1 MLPSFKYL
9 KELYYALAII
19 LGIFAL
25 GIVGFIV
32 IEGYTF
38 SEALYMTVITVSTVG
53 FKEVR
58 DLSLPGRY
66 FTTLL
71 ILVSFGTFAYTLSS
85 LSSYII
91 TGTFQRYFKKYKMD
105 SRIKNLEGH
114 VVLCGAGRNGK
125 ESLKN
130 LLADNRSVVIIEKRP
145 EVTDRLQD
153 EGLLYI
159 EGDATEEEALLQ
171 AGIDRAA
178 ALVTAL
184 PKDTDNV
191 FVVLTARE
199 LNSDIKIVSRCN
211 QDSSESKLK
220 IAGANVVIMPDKV
233 GGARMAGF
241 IIDHNIN
248 RFIDSISL
256 KEGDNTY
263 LFEVDVE
270 RLPCSESP
278 KNVGGIIDAL
288 ETDCKVVGIM
298 SPDFDYIMNP
308 SKDFQVSDESKIFF
322 FGNPEEIK
330 ELKDRLKL

>member
-19 LGIFAL
+19 VGIFGVGIL
-25 GIVGFIV
+25 GYILM
-32 IEGYTF
+32 EDYTF

-58 DLSLPGRY
+58 ELSVEGRY
-66 FTTLL
+66 FTTVL
-71 ILVSFGTFAYTLSS
+71 ILISFGTFAYTVSS
-85 LSSYII
+85 ISKYVL
-91 TGTFQRYFKKYKMD
+91 TGTFQRYYKKYKMD
-105 SRIKNLEGH
+105 SKIKNLEGH
-114 VVLCGAGRNGK
+114 VVLCGAGRNGM
-125 ESLKN
+125 ESLEN
-130 LLADNRSVVIIEKRP
+130 LLANQRNVVVIEKRP

-153 EGLLYI
+153 AGLFYI
-159 EGDATEEEALLQ
+159 EGDATEEEALLN
-171 AGIDRAA
+171 AGIERAS

-199 LNSDIKIVSRCN
+199 LNRTIRIVSRCT

-248 RFIDSISL
+248 RFIDTVSL
-256 KEGDNTY
+256 RDGNNGY
-263 LFEVDVE
+263 LMEVDIE
-270 RLPCSESP
+270 KLPCENTP
-278 KNVGGIIDAL
+278 KTIGGILKAL
-288 ETDCKVVGIM
+288 HTHCKVVGIM
-298 SPDFDYIMNP
+298 SPDFEYVMNP
-308 SKDFQVSDESKIFF
+308 ADDYQIIDDSKIFF
-322 FGNPEEIK
+322 FGKPDEIE
-330 ELKDRLKL
+330 ELKKSL